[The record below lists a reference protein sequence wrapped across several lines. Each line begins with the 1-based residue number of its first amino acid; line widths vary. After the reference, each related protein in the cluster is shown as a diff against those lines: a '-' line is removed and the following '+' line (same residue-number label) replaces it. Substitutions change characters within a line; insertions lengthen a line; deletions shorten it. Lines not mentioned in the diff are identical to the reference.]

1 MVYDD
6 PVTINHLHQYMSQYV
21 IEAKDLTKRYRD
33 LTAVDSIS
41 FSVTRG
47 ELFGFLGPNG
57 AGKTTTMKMVQCVS
71 PRTGGK
77 LRVFGDDPETS
88 GRIIRKRIGVVPQET
103 NLDPDLSVFDN
114 LTVYARFFDIGR
126 DDAIKRAKNLLE
138 FFELEGKKDT
148 IIEKL
153 SGGMKRRL
161 LLARALMNNPDL
173 LILDEPT
180 IGLDPQARH
189 HIWEKLLKLRAEGHT
204 IVLTTHYLDEAARLC
219 DRLVIMDHAKIL
231 VDGSPDALV
240 RTFIG
245 MDIVETDK
253 SDQVTRYLDSINIS
267 YGTGGEMIQVRTD
280 KPREL
285 ADRLTEQFREIRVI
299 TRPGS
304 LEDVFLMLTGRGI
317 RE

>member
-126 DDAIKRAKNLLE
+126 DDALKRAKNLLE

-231 VDGSPDALV
+231 VEGSPDALV

>member
-1 MVYDD
+1 ME
-6 PVTINHLHQYMSQYV
+6 PYV
-21 IEAKDLTKRYRD
+21 IEATGLTKRYRD
-33 LTAVDSIS
+33 LTAVNSIA
-41 FSVTRG
+41 FSVTKG

-71 PRTGGK
+71 PRSGGVLK
-77 LRVFGDDPETS
+77 IFGEDPEIF
-88 GRIIRKRIGVVPQET
+88 GRNIRRRIGVVPQET

-114 LTVYARFFDIGR
+114 LAMYARFFDITPA
-126 DDAIKRAKNLLE
+126 DAAKRAQNLLE
-138 FFELEGKKDT
+138 FFELETKKDT

-219 DRLVIMDHAKIL
+219 DRLVIMDQGTIL
-231 VDGSPDALV
+231 VEGSPDALV
-240 RTFIG
+240 RTYIG
-245 MDIVETDK
+245 MDIVETDNTEE
-253 SDQVTRYLDSINIS
+253 VTRYLDSVGIS
-267 YGTGGEMIQVRTD
+267 YEIGGETMQIRTST
-280 KPREL
+280 PREQ
-285 ADRLTEQFREIRVI
+285 ADRLMERFQSIRVI

-304 LEDVFLMLTGRGI
+304 LEDVFLLLTGRRI

>member
-6 PVTINHLHQYMSQYV
+6 RVTINHLHQYMSQYV

-126 DDAIKRAKNLLE
+126 DDALKRAKNLLE

>member
-1 MVYDD
+1 ME
-6 PVTINHLHQYMSQYV
+6 PYV
-21 IEAKDLTKRYRD
+21 IEATGLTKRYRD
-33 LTAVDSIS
+33 LTAVNSIA
-41 FSVTRG
+41 FSVTKG

-71 PRTGGK
+71 PRSGGVLK
-77 LRVFGDDPETS
+77 IFGEDPELF
-88 GRIIRKRIGVVPQET
+88 GRNIRRRIGVVPQET

-114 LTVYARFFDIGR
+114 LAMYARFFDITPA
-126 DDAIKRAKNLLE
+126 DAAKRAQNLLE
-138 FFELEGKKDT
+138 FFELETKKDT

-219 DRLVIMDHAKIL
+219 DRLVIMDQGTIL
-231 VDGSPDALV
+231 VEGSPDALV
-240 RTFIG
+240 RTYIG
-245 MDIVETDK
+245 MDIVETDNTEE
-253 SDQVTRYLDSINIS
+253 VTRYLDSVGIS
-267 YGTGGEMIQVRTD
+267 YEIGGETIQIRTST
-280 KPREL
+280 PREQ
-285 ADRLTEQFREIRVI
+285 ADRLMERFQSIRVI

-304 LEDVFLMLTGRGI
+304 LEDVFLLLTGRRI

>member
-103 NLDPDLSVFDN
+103 NLDPDLSFFDN

>member
-1 MVYDD
+1 
-6 PVTINHLHQYMSQYV
+6 MSDSSLPNQV
-21 IEAKDLTKRYRD
+21 IEATGLIKRYRE
-33 LTAVDSIS
+33 LTAVNGIT
-41 FSVTRG
+41 FSVRKG

-71 PRTGGK
+71 PRSGGK
-77 LRVFGDDPETS
+77 LKIFGEDPEFS
-88 GRIIRKRIGVVPQET
+88 GRKIRKRIGVVPQET

-114 LTVYARFFDIGR
+114 LVMYARFFDIPKS
-126 DDAIKRAKNLLE
+126 DAEKRALSLLE
-138 FFELEGKKDT
+138 FFELEAKMDT

-161 LLARALMNNPDL
+161 LLARSLMNNPDL

-219 DRLVIMDHAKIL
+219 DRLVIMDHGNIL
-231 VDGSPDALV
+231 VEGSPDELV
-240 RTFIG
+240 RAYIG
-245 MDIVETDK
+245 MDIVETDNT
-253 SDQVTRYLDSINIS
+253 DEVTRYLNLMDIS
-267 YGTGGEMIQVRTD
+267 FEIGGETIQIRTN

-285 ADRLTEQFREIRVI
+285 ADILMDKFQGIRVI

-304 LEDVFLMLTGRGI
+304 LEDVFLMLTGRRI

>member
-1 MVYDD
+1 ME
-6 PVTINHLHQYMSQYV
+6 PSV
-21 IEAKDLTKRYRD
+21 IEATGLTKRYRD
-33 LTAVDSIS
+33 LTAVNSIA
-41 FSVTRG
+41 FSVNKG

-71 PRTGGK
+71 PRSGGELK
-77 LRVFGDDPETS
+77 IFGEDPEIF
-88 GRIIRKRIGVVPQET
+88 GRNIRRRIGVVPQET

-114 LTVYARFFDIGR
+114 LVMYARFFDIIQA
-126 DDAIKRAKNLLE
+126 DAAKRAQNLLE
-138 FFELEGKKDT
+138 FFELETKKDT
-148 IIEKL
+148 IIGKL

-219 DRLVIMDHAKIL
+219 DRLVIMDQGTIL
-231 VDGSPDALV
+231 VEGSPDALV
-240 RTFIG
+240 RTYIG
-245 MDIVETDK
+245 MDIVETDNT
-253 SDQVTRYLDSINIS
+253 DDVTRYLDSMNIS
-267 YGTGGEMIQVRTD
+267 YEIGGETIQIRTD

-285 ADRLTEQFREIRVI
+285 ADRLMDRFQGIRVI

-304 LEDVFLMLTGRGI
+304 LEDVFLLLTGRRI

>member
-103 NLDPDLSVFDN
+103 NLDPDLSFFDN

-231 VDGSPDALV
+231 VNGSPDALV

>member
-1 MVYDD
+1 MNTSDSSL
-6 PVTINHLHQYMSQYV
+6 PNQV
-21 IEAKDLTKRYRD
+21 IEATGLIKRYRE
-33 LTAVDSIS
+33 LTAVNGIT
-41 FSVTRG
+41 FSVRKG

-71 PRTGGK
+71 PRSGGELK
-77 LRVFGDDPETS
+77 IFGEDPEFS
-88 GRIIRKRIGVVPQET
+88 GRNIRKRIGVVPQET

-114 LTVYARFFDIGR
+114 LVMYARFFDIPKS
-126 DDAIKRAKNLLE
+126 DAEKRALSLLE
-138 FFELEGKKDT
+138 FFELEAKMDT

-161 LLARALMNNPDL
+161 LLARSLMNNPDL

-219 DRLVIMDHAKIL
+219 DRLVIMDHGNIL
-231 VDGSPDALV
+231 VEGSPDELV
-240 RTFIG
+240 RTYIG
-245 MDIVETDK
+245 MDIVETDNT
-253 SDQVTRYLDSINIS
+253 DEVTRYLNLMDIS
-267 YGTGGEMIQVRTD
+267 FEIGGETIQIRTN

-285 ADRLTEQFREIRVI
+285 ADILMDKFQGIRVI

-304 LEDVFLMLTGRGI
+304 LEDVFLMLTGRRI

>member
-1 MVYDD
+1 
-6 PVTINHLHQYMSQYV
+6 MSDSSLPNQV
-21 IEAKDLTKRYRD
+21 IEATGLIKRYRE
-33 LTAVDSIS
+33 LTAVNGIT
-41 FSVTRG
+41 FSVTKG

-71 PRTGGK
+71 PRSGGALK
-77 LRVFGDDPETS
+77 IFGEDPEFS
-88 GRIIRKRIGVVPQET
+88 GRSIRKRIGVVPQET

-114 LTVYARFFDIGR
+114 LVMYARFFDISKS
-126 DDAIKRAKNLLE
+126 DAEKRALSLLE
-138 FFELEGKKDT
+138 FFELQAKKNT

-161 LLARALMNNPDL
+161 LLARSLMNNPDL

-219 DRLVIMDHAKIL
+219 DRLVIMDHGNIL
-231 VDGSPDALV
+231 VEGSPDELV
-240 RTFIG
+240 RTYIG
-245 MDIVETDK
+245 MDIVETDNT
-253 SDQVTRYLDSINIS
+253 DEVTRYLNLMDIS
-267 YGTGGEMIQVRTD
+267 FEIGGETIQIRTN

-285 ADRLTEQFREIRVI
+285 ADILMDKFQGIRVI

-304 LEDVFLMLTGRGI
+304 LEDVFLMLTGRRI

>member
-88 GRIIRKRIGVVPQET
+88 GRIIRKRIGVVPRET

-285 ADRLTEQFREIRVI
+285 ADRLTEQFREIRII

>member
-114 LTVYARFFDIGR
+114 LTVNARFFDIGR

>member
-231 VDGSPDALV
+231 VEGSPDALV

>member
-1 MVYDD
+1 MNTSDSSL
-6 PVTINHLHQYMSQYV
+6 PNQV
-21 IEAKDLTKRYRD
+21 IEATGLIKRYRE
-33 LTAVDSIS
+33 LTAVNGIT
-41 FSVTRG
+41 FSVTKG

-71 PRTGGK
+71 PRSGGALK
-77 LRVFGDDPETS
+77 IFGEDPEFS
-88 GRIIRKRIGVVPQET
+88 GRSIRKRIGVVPQET

-114 LTVYARFFDIGR
+114 LVMYARFFDISKS
-126 DDAIKRAKNLLE
+126 DAEKRALSLLE
-138 FFELEGKKDT
+138 FFELQAKKNT

-161 LLARALMNNPDL
+161 LLARSLMNNPDL

-219 DRLVIMDHAKIL
+219 DRLVIMDHGNIL
-231 VDGSPDALV
+231 VEGSPDELV
-240 RTFIG
+240 RAYIG
-245 MDIVETDK
+245 MDIVETDNTDEV
-253 SDQVTRYLDSINIS
+253 SRYLNLMNIS
-267 YGTGGEMIQVRTD
+267 FEIGGETIQIRTD

-285 ADRLTEQFREIRVI
+285 ANILMEKFQGIRVI

-304 LEDVFLMLTGRGI
+304 LEDVFLMLTGRRI

>member
-1 MVYDD
+1 MNTSDSSL
-6 PVTINHLHQYMSQYV
+6 PNQV
-21 IEAKDLTKRYRD
+21 IEATGLIKRYRE
-33 LTAVDSIS
+33 LTAVNGIT
-41 FSVTRG
+41 FSVTKG

-71 PRTGGK
+71 PRSGGALK
-77 LRVFGDDPETS
+77 IFGEDPEFS
-88 GRIIRKRIGVVPQET
+88 GRSIRKRIGVVPQET

-114 LTVYARFFDIGR
+114 LVMYARFFDISKS
-126 DDAIKRAKNLLE
+126 DAEKRALSLLE
-138 FFELEGKKDT
+138 FFELQAKKNT

-161 LLARALMNNPDL
+161 LLARSLMNNPDL

-219 DRLVIMDHAKIL
+219 DRLVIMDHGNIL
-231 VDGSPDALV
+231 VEGSPDELV
-240 RTFIG
+240 RTYIG
-245 MDIVETDK
+245 MDIVETDNT
-253 SDQVTRYLDSINIS
+253 DEVTRYLNLMDIS
-267 YGTGGEMIQVRTD
+267 FEIGGETIQIRTN

-285 ADRLTEQFREIRVI
+285 ADILMDKFQGIRVI

-304 LEDVFLMLTGRGI
+304 LEDVFLMLTGRRI

>member
-1 MVYDD
+1 
-6 PVTINHLHQYMSQYV
+6 MSDSSLPNQV
-21 IEAKDLTKRYRD
+21 IEATGLIKRYRE
-33 LTAVDSIS
+33 LTAVNGIT
-41 FSVTRG
+41 FSVRKG

-71 PRTGGK
+71 PRSGGK
-77 LRVFGDDPETS
+77 LKIFGEDPEFS
-88 GRIIRKRIGVVPQET
+88 GRKIRKRIGVVPQET

-114 LTVYARFFDIGR
+114 LVMYARFFDIPKS
-126 DDAIKRAKNLLE
+126 DAEKRALSLLE
-138 FFELEGKKDT
+138 FFELQAKKNT

-161 LLARALMNNPDL
+161 LLARSLMNNPDL

-219 DRLVIMDHAKIL
+219 DRLVIMDHGNIL
-231 VDGSPDALV
+231 VEGSPDELV
-240 RTFIG
+240 RTYIG
-245 MDIVETDK
+245 MDIVETDNT
-253 SDQVTRYLDSINIS
+253 DEVTRYLNLMDIS
-267 YGTGGEMIQVRTD
+267 FEIGGETIQIRTN

-285 ADRLTEQFREIRVI
+285 ADILMDKFQGIRVI

-304 LEDVFLMLTGRGI
+304 LEDVFLMLTGRRI

>member
-1 MVYDD
+1 ME
-6 PVTINHLHQYMSQYV
+6 PYV
-21 IEAKDLTKRYRD
+21 IEATGLTKRYRD
-33 LTAVDSIS
+33 LTAVNSIA
-41 FSVTRG
+41 FSVTKG

-71 PRTGGK
+71 PRSGGDLK
-77 LRVFGDDPETS
+77 IFGEDPEFF
-88 GRIIRKRIGVVPQET
+88 GRNIRKRIGVVPQET

-114 LTVYARFFDIGR
+114 LAMYARFFDITPV
-126 DDAIKRAKNLLE
+126 DAAKRAQNLLE
-138 FFELEGKKDT
+138 FFELETKKDT

-219 DRLVIMDHAKIL
+219 DRLVIMDQGRIL
-231 VDGSPDALV
+231 VEGSPDALV
-240 RTFIG
+240 RTYIG
-245 MDIVETDK
+245 MDIVETDNTEE
-253 SDQVTRYLDSINIS
+253 VTRYLDSTNIS
-267 YGTGGEMIQVRTD
+267 YEIGGETIQIRTD
-280 KPREL
+280 KTREL
-285 ADRLTEQFREIRVI
+285 ADRLMERFQGIRVI

-304 LEDVFLMLTGRGI
+304 LEDVFLLLTGRRI

>member
-1 MVYDD
+1 
-6 PVTINHLHQYMSQYV
+6 MSDSSLPNQV
-21 IEAKDLTKRYRD
+21 IEATGLIKRYRE
-33 LTAVDSIS
+33 LTAVNGIT
-41 FSVTRG
+41 FSVTKG

-71 PRTGGK
+71 PRSGGALK
-77 LRVFGDDPETS
+77 IFGEDPEFS
-88 GRIIRKRIGVVPQET
+88 GRSIRKRIGVVPQET

-114 LTVYARFFDIGR
+114 LVMYARFFDISKS
-126 DDAIKRAKNLLE
+126 DAEKRALSLLE
-138 FFELEGKKDT
+138 FFELQAKKNT

-161 LLARALMNNPDL
+161 LLARSLMNNPDL

-219 DRLVIMDHAKIL
+219 DRLVIMDHGNIL
-231 VDGSPDALV
+231 VEGSPDELV
-240 RTFIG
+240 RAYIG
-245 MDIVETDK
+245 MDIVETDNTDEV
-253 SDQVTRYLDSINIS
+253 SRYLNLMNIS
-267 YGTGGEMIQVRTD
+267 FEIGGETIQIRTD

-285 ADRLTEQFREIRVI
+285 ANILMEKFQGIRVI

-304 LEDVFLMLTGRGI
+304 LEDVFLMLTGRRI

>member
-1 MVYDD
+1 M
-6 PVTINHLHQYMSQYV
+6 TMSDSPLPNRV
-21 IEAKDLTKRYRD
+21 IEATGLIKRYRE
-33 LTAVDSIS
+33 LTAVNGIT
-41 FSVTRG
+41 FSVTKG

-71 PRTGGK
+71 PRSGGALK
-77 LRVFGDDPETS
+77 IFGEDPEFS
-88 GRIIRKRIGVVPQET
+88 GRSIRKRIGVVPQET

-114 LTVYARFFDIGR
+114 LVMYARFFDISKS
-126 DDAIKRAKNLLE
+126 DAEKRALSLLE
-138 FFELEGKKDT
+138 FFELQAKKNT

-161 LLARALMNNPDL
+161 LLARSLMNNPDL

-219 DRLVIMDHAKIL
+219 DRLVIMDHGNIL
-231 VDGSPDALV
+231 VEGSPDELV
-240 RTFIG
+240 RTYIG
-245 MDIVETDK
+245 MDIVETDNT
-253 SDQVTRYLDSINIS
+253 DEVTRYLNLMDIS
-267 YGTGGEMIQVRTD
+267 FEIGGETIQIRTN

-285 ADRLTEQFREIRVI
+285 ADILMDKFQGIRVI

-304 LEDVFLMLTGRGI
+304 LEDVFLMLTGRRI

>member
-231 VDGSPDALV
+231 VNGSPDALV

>member
-1 MVYDD
+1 ME
-6 PVTINHLHQYMSQYV
+6 PYV
-21 IEAKDLTKRYRD
+21 IEATGLTKRYRD
-33 LTAVDSIS
+33 LTAVNSIA
-41 FSVTRG
+41 FSVTKG
-47 ELFGFLGPNG
+47 ELFWFLGPNG

-71 PRTGGK
+71 PRSGGVLK
-77 LRVFGDDPETS
+77 IFGEDPEIF
-88 GRIIRKRIGVVPQET
+88 GRNIRRRIGVVPQET

-114 LTVYARFFDIGR
+114 LAMYARFFDITPA
-126 DDAIKRAKNLLE
+126 DAAKRAQNLLE
-138 FFELEGKKDT
+138 FFELETKKDT

-219 DRLVIMDHAKIL
+219 DRLVIMDQGTIL
-231 VDGSPDALV
+231 VEGSPDALV
-240 RTFIG
+240 RTYIG
-245 MDIVETDK
+245 MDIVETDNTEE
-253 SDQVTRYLDSINIS
+253 VTRYLDSVGIS
-267 YGTGGEMIQVRTD
+267 YEIGGETIQIRTST
-280 KPREL
+280 PREQ
-285 ADRLTEQFREIRVI
+285 ADRLMERFQSIRVI

-304 LEDVFLMLTGRGI
+304 LEDVFLLLTGRRI

>member
-1 MVYDD
+1 MNTSDSSL
-6 PVTINHLHQYMSQYV
+6 PNQV
-21 IEAKDLTKRYRD
+21 IEATGLIKRYRE
-33 LTAVDSIS
+33 LTAVNGIT
-41 FSVTRG
+41 FSVTKG

-71 PRTGGK
+71 PRSGGELK
-77 LRVFGDDPETS
+77 IFGEDPEFS
-88 GRIIRKRIGVVPQET
+88 GRNIRKRIGVVPQET

-114 LTVYARFFDIGR
+114 LVMYARFFDIPKS
-126 DDAIKRAKNLLE
+126 DAEKRALSLLE
-138 FFELEGKKDT
+138 FFELEAKMDT

-161 LLARALMNNPDL
+161 LLARSLMNNPDL

-219 DRLVIMDHAKIL
+219 DRLVIMDHGNIL
-231 VDGSPDALV
+231 VEGSPDELV
-240 RTFIG
+240 RAYIG
-245 MDIVETDK
+245 MDIVETDNTDEV
-253 SDQVTRYLDSINIS
+253 SRYLNLMNIS
-267 YGTGGEMIQVRTD
+267 FEIGGETIQIRTD

-285 ADRLTEQFREIRVI
+285 ANILMDKFQGIRVI

-304 LEDVFLMLTGRGI
+304 LEDVFLMLTGRRI

>member
-1 MVYDD
+1 
-6 PVTINHLHQYMSQYV
+6 MSDSPLPNRV
-21 IEAKDLTKRYRD
+21 IEATGLIKRYRE
-33 LTAVDSIS
+33 LTAVNGIT
-41 FSVTRG
+41 FSVTKG

-71 PRTGGK
+71 PRSGGALK
-77 LRVFGDDPETS
+77 IFGEDPEFS
-88 GRIIRKRIGVVPQET
+88 GRSIRKRIGVVPQET

-114 LTVYARFFDIGR
+114 LVMYARFFDISKS
-126 DDAIKRAKNLLE
+126 DAEKRALSLLE
-138 FFELEGKKDT
+138 FFELQAKKNT

-161 LLARALMNNPDL
+161 LLARSLMNNPDL

-219 DRLVIMDHAKIL
+219 DRLVIMDHGNIL
-231 VDGSPDALV
+231 VEGSPDELV
-240 RTFIG
+240 RTYIG
-245 MDIVETDK
+245 MDIVETDNT
-253 SDQVTRYLDSINIS
+253 DEVTRYLNLMDIS
-267 YGTGGEMIQVRTD
+267 FEIGGETIQIRTN

-285 ADRLTEQFREIRVI
+285 ADILMDKFQGIRVI

-304 LEDVFLMLTGRGI
+304 LEDVFLMLTGRRI

>member
-1 MVYDD
+1 
-6 PVTINHLHQYMSQYV
+6 
-21 IEAKDLTKRYRD
+21 
-33 LTAVDSIS
+33 
-41 FSVTRG
+41 
-47 ELFGFLGPNG
+47 
-57 AGKTTTMKMVQCVS
+57 
-71 PRTGGK
+71 
-77 LRVFGDDPETS
+77 
-88 GRIIRKRIGVVPQET
+88 
-103 NLDPDLSVFDN
+103 
-114 LTVYARFFDIGR
+114 
-126 DDAIKRAKNLLE
+126 
-138 FFELEGKKDT
+138 
-148 IIEKL
+148 
-153 SGGMKRRL
+153 MKRRL

>member
-1 MVYDD
+1 M
-6 PVTINHLHQYMSQYV
+6 NMSDSSLPNQV
-21 IEAKDLTKRYRD
+21 IEATGLIKRYRE
-33 LTAVDSIS
+33 LTAVNGIT
-41 FSVTRG
+41 FSVRKG

-71 PRTGGK
+71 PRSGGK
-77 LRVFGDDPETS
+77 LKIFGEDPEFS
-88 GRIIRKRIGVVPQET
+88 GRKIRKRIGVVPQET

-114 LTVYARFFDIGR
+114 LVMYARFFDIPKS
-126 DDAIKRAKNLLE
+126 DAEKRALSLLE
-138 FFELEGKKDT
+138 FFELEAKMDT

-161 LLARALMNNPDL
+161 LLARSLMNNPDL

-219 DRLVIMDHAKIL
+219 DRLVIMDHGNIL
-231 VDGSPDALV
+231 VEGSPDELV
-240 RTFIG
+240 RAYIG
-245 MDIVETDK
+245 MDIVETDNTDEV
-253 SDQVTRYLDSINIS
+253 SRYLNLMNIS
-267 YGTGGEMIQVRTD
+267 FEIGGETIQIRTD

-285 ADRLTEQFREIRVI
+285 ANILMEKFQGIRVI

-304 LEDVFLMLTGRGI
+304 LEDVFLMLTGRRI

>member
-6 PVTINHLHQYMSQYV
+6 RVTINHLHQYMSQYV

>member
-1 MVYDD
+1 ME
-6 PVTINHLHQYMSQYV
+6 PYV
-21 IEAKDLTKRYRD
+21 IEATGLTKRYRD
-33 LTAVDSIS
+33 LTAVNSIA
-41 FSVTRG
+41 FSVTKG

-71 PRTGGK
+71 PRSGGVLK
-77 LRVFGDDPETS
+77 IFGEDPEFF
-88 GRIIRKRIGVVPQET
+88 GRNIRRRIGVVPQET

-114 LTVYARFFDIGR
+114 LAMYARFFDITPA
-126 DDAIKRAKNLLE
+126 DAAKRAQNLLE
-138 FFELEGKKDT
+138 FFELETKKDT

-219 DRLVIMDHAKIL
+219 DRLVIMDQGTIL
-231 VDGSPDALV
+231 VEGSPDALV
-240 RTFIG
+240 RTYIG
-245 MDIVETDK
+245 MDIVETDNTEE
-253 SDQVTRYLDSINIS
+253 VTRYLDSVGIS
-267 YGTGGEMIQVRTD
+267 YEIGGETIQIRTST
-280 KPREL
+280 PREQ
-285 ADRLTEQFREIRVI
+285 ADRLMERFQSIRVI

-304 LEDVFLMLTGRGI
+304 LEDVFLLLTGRRI